1 MRLQLNLENLVTDI
15 SMIFRREKKKSVVLC
30 DRGMMDGKAYAGDEN
45 WGRLLQFTRN
55 ANVYHC
61 ERSEAV
67 FPFFMKEYGD
77 FSLPILQA
85 DWSQM

>member
-45 WGRLLQFTRN
+45 WAKMLAQIKVPDGLL
-55 ANVYHC
+55 
-61 ERSEAV
+61 RS
-67 FPFFMKEYGD
+67 KRRRY
-77 FSLPILQA
+77 
-85 DWSQM
+85 WSGTTQ